1 MNTQNK
7 TKEREY
13 FIEMVTNNGV
23 TYFQVVRRRDEAI
36 LYSNVSLTRVAD
48 RIFKPT
54 FKDGTPIV
62 L

>member
-7 TKEREY
+7 TKEKAY
-13 FIEMVTNNGV
+13 YIEQVTNNGC

-54 FKDGTPIV
+54 YKDGTPVV